1 MYARSNSINLALRF
15 LFLFNIYTFPTLI
28 EDNLLARSSLT
39 AFIDY
44 GNGLE
49 SDKVQI
55 LCNQDCLNGVF
66 IGNMDVRHANQVS
79 GRFKLVIV
87 IHGYMNDKFRVDLV
101 SFGDLVLASE
111 INEESRGMN

>member
-1 MYARSNSINLALRF
+1 MLNIN
-15 LFLFNIYTFPTLI
+15 TFRTPI
-28 EDNLLARSSLT
+28 EDSLLARSSLS

-49 SDKVQI
+49 SDKVNV

-87 IHGYMNDKFRVDLV
+87 VHGYMNDKFRVDLV

-111 INEESRGMN
+111 INEESKGMNY